1 MKRINKVS
9 GCFFWLSF
17 FLISSLFFVIIPEII
32 QPLFREFL
40 GLSAESLQPTG
51 EIPISVRYLFKNKFS
66 PGSVSVGVAEG
77 NLTPQCRATAIY
89 QGHIDPGNFAVNRGF
104 CSWNKSTQITVE
116 EADFL
121 CLNAL
126 LRQSIVTENNLFDLG
141 LSPGGNKKAI
151 VMGSDL
157 WNQSNSAGPNFA
169 QKFKIA
175 LLDKGLIGEKAYIW
189 ARVESF
195 RNSQNQLDASGLFG
209 ICRREEYYKKQLAGL
224 VPFSEEWRW
233 NCIALDQGRRV
244 REILKVL
251 QSPSCKS

>member
-1 MKRINKVS
+1 MKQINKVS
-9 GCFFWLSF
+9 GWFFWLSF
-17 FLISSLFFVIIPEII
+17 FLISSLFFAVIPEII

-40 GLSAESLQPTG
+40 GLPAEILQPTG
-51 EIPISVRYLFKNKFS
+51 EIPISARYLFKNKFS
-66 PGSVSVGVAEG
+66 PGSVAVGVAEG
-77 NLTPQCRATAIY
+77 NLTPQCRATTIY

-126 LRQSIVTENNLFDLG
+126 LRQSVFTENSLFDLG
-141 LSPGGNKKAI
+141 FNPGVNRKAI

-157 WNQSNSAGPNFA
+157 WNQSNSAGPKFA

-175 LLDKGLIGEKAYIW
+175 VWEKGLIGEKAYIW

-195 RNSQNQLDASGLFG
+195 RNSQDELDASGLFG
-209 ICRREEYYKKQLAGL
+209 ICLREEYYKKRLAGL

-244 REILKVL
+244 REIMKVMK
-251 QSPSCKS
+251 SPACKT